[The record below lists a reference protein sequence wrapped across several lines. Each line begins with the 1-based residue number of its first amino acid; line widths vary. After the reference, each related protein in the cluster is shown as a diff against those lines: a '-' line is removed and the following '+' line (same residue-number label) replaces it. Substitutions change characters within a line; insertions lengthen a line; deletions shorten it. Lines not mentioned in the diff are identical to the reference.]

1 MTTLNPLKTDG
12 LSVRNIG
19 KPQVAFLFVV
29 LLSDVIIWVICD
41 LDCSF
46 KFLQLMQIARV
57 TFVYYRI
64 EYELDLSHPDAILLQ
79 TW

>member
-1 MTTLNPLKTDG
+1 MTTLNPLNKDD
-12 LSVRNIG
+12 LIG
-19 KPQVAFLFVV
+19 KPQVAFLFAV
-29 LLSDVIIWVICD
+29 LLSDVHIWVIYD

-64 EYELDLSHPDAILLQ
+64 EYELDLSHRDAILLQ